1 MEIELLE
8 PNNSLFLFFL
18 IILINS
24 FVSIIQIF
32 FLFFLLLISGIISGS
47 EVAYFSLNSNDINI
61 LKSKNKYSL
70 KKILL
75 LLKSPE
81 KLLAT
86 ILILNNLINVA
97 IITLSAYFAWNIFG
111 KNPLVF
117 LTLTIIVTLMIVFF
131 GEIIPKIYAN
141 NNKLFFIKISSQIIR
156 YSFIF
161 FKPFV
166 FLLVYITKFFNSSQ
180 KKEFLESSKEDLNKA
195 IDLTL
200 SKETS
205 KNEKNILEGIVNFGS
220 IKVKE
225 IMISRVD
232 ITAIEKH
239 DSFNK
244 ISKLI
249 NTSGF
254 SRIPVYK
261 ETIDNIE
268 GVLYVKDLIPYLN
281 EKNFNWKT
289 KIRSAF
295 FIPENK
301 KIDVLFKDFQ
311 EKRVHLAIIIDEYGG
326 VSGLITLE
334 DVLEEIIGDIKDEFD
349 NEEDFVYKKLDHH
362 TFLFE
367 GKTSLND
374 FCKLS
379 SSNKSNFEKI
389 KGESESLGGLL
400 LEINNKMPSKGD
412 KINFDNFVF
421 TIMSVD
427 KKRIRRV
434 RVYKKSNSN

>member
-1 MEIELLE
+1 MEIELPE
-8 PNNSLFLFFL
+8 PNNPLFLFFL

-24 FVSIIQIF
+24 FVSVIQIF
-32 FLFFLLLISGIISGS
+32 FLFFLLIISGIISGS

-97 IITLSAYFAWNIFG
+97 IITLSAYFTWSIFG

-141 NNKLFFIKISSQIIR
+141 NNKFFFIKISSQIIR
-156 YSFIF
+156 YSFMF

-166 FLLVYITKFFNSSQ
+166 FLLVYITKFFNPSHT
-180 KKEFLESSKEDLNKA
+180 KKFLESSKEDLNKA

-232 ITAIEKH
+232 ITAIEKR

-261 ETIDNIE
+261 EAIDNIE

-289 KIRSAF
+289 KIRPAF

-311 EKRVHLAIIIDEYGG
+311 EKRIHLAIVIDEYGG

-349 NEEDFVYKKLDHH
+349 NEEAFVYKKLDHN

-379 SSNKSNFEKI
+379 SSNKSDFKKI

-400 LEINNKMPSKGD
+400 LEINNKIPSKGD

-421 TIMSVD
+421 TIMSVN
-427 KKRIRRV
+427 KKRIQRV

>member
-1 MEIELLE
+1 MEIELPE
-8 PNNSLFLFFL
+8 PNNPLFLFFL

-24 FVSIIQIF
+24 FVSVIQIF
-32 FLFFLLLISGIISGS
+32 FLFLLLIISGIISGS

-97 IITLSAYFAWNIFG
+97 IITLSAYFTWSIFG

-141 NNKLFFIKISSQIIR
+141 NNKFFFIKISSQIIR
-156 YSFIF
+156 YSFMF

-166 FLLVYITKFFNSSQ
+166 FLLVYITKFFNPSHT
-180 KKEFLESSKEDLNKA
+180 KKFLESSKEDLNKA

-261 ETIDNIE
+261 EAIDNIE

-289 KIRSAF
+289 KIRPAF

-311 EKRVHLAIIIDEYGG
+311 EKRIHLAIVIDEYGG

-349 NEEDFVYKKLDHH
+349 NEEAFVYKKLDHN

-379 SSNKSNFEKI
+379 SSNKSDFKKI

-400 LEINNKMPSKGD
+400 LEINNKIPSKGD

-421 TIMSVD
+421 TIMSVN

>member
-1 MEIELLE
+1 MEIELPD
-8 PNNSLFLFFL
+8 PNNPLFLFFL
-18 IILINS
+18 IVLINS
-24 FVSIIQIF
+24 FVGVVQIF
-32 FLFFLLLISGIISGS
+32 FLFFLLIISGIISGS

-61 LKSKNKYSL
+61 LKSQNKSSL

-97 IITLSAYFAWNIFG
+97 IITLSAYFARSIFG

-117 LTLTIIVTLMIVFF
+117 LILTIIITLKIVFF

-156 YSFIF
+156 YSFMF
-161 FKPFV
+161 FKPFI
-166 FLLVYITKFFNSSQ
+166 FLLVYITKFFNPSQ
-180 KKEFLESSKEDLNKA
+180 KKEFLESSTEDLNKA

-232 ITAIEKH
+232 ITAIERH

-289 KIRSAF
+289 KIRPAF

-301 KIDVLFKDFQ
+301 KIDILFKDFQ
-311 EKRVHLAIIIDEYGG
+311 EKRVHLAIVIDEYGG

-349 NEEDFVYKKLDHH
+349 NEEGFIYKKLDPH

-379 SSNKSNFEKI
+379 SSSKSNFKKI

-400 LEINNKMPSKGD
+400 LEINNKIPSKGD

>member
-1 MEIELLE
+1 MNFKYFFI
-8 PNNSLFLFFL
+8 LFAFL
-18 IILINS
+18 
-24 FVSIIQIF
+24 
-32 FLFFLLLISGIISGS
+32 
-47 EVAYFSLNSNDINI
+47 
-61 LKSKNKYSL
+61 
-70 KKILL
+70 
-75 LLKSPE
+75 
-81 KLLAT
+81 T
-86 ILILNNLINVA
+86 ILYSEELTSDQIAAINE
-97 IITLSAYFAWNIFG
+97 
-111 KNPLVF
+111 
-117 LTLTIIVTLMIVFF
+117 VT
-131 GEIIPKIYAN
+131 
-141 NNKLFFIKISSQIIR
+141 
-156 YSFIF
+156 
-161 FKPFV
+161 
-166 FLLVYITKFFNSSQ
+166 
-180 KKEFLESSKEDLNKA
+180 EDLNKA

-232 ITAIEKH
+232 ITTIEKH

-289 KIRSAF
+289 KIRPAF

-301 KIDVLFKDFQ
+301 KIDILFKDFQ
-311 EKRVHLAIIIDEYGG
+311 EKRVHLAIVIDEYGG

-349 NEEDFVYKKLDHH
+349 NEEGFIYKKLDPH

-379 SSNKSNFEKI
+379 SSSKSDFKKI

-400 LEINNKMPSKGD
+400 LEINNKIPSKGD

>member
-1 MEIELLE
+1 LEIELPE
-8 PNNSLFLFFL
+8 PNNPLFLFFL

-24 FVSIIQIF
+24 FVSVIQIF
-32 FLFFLLLISGIISGS
+32 FLFFLLIISGIISGS

-97 IITLSAYFAWNIFG
+97 IITLSAYFTWSIFG

-141 NNKLFFIKISSQIIR
+141 NNKFFFIKISSQIIR
-156 YSFIF
+156 YSFMF

-166 FLLVYITKFFNSSQ
+166 FLLVYITKFFNPSHT
-180 KKEFLESSKEDLNKA
+180 KKFLESSKEDLNKA

-232 ITAIEKH
+232 ITAIEKR

-261 ETIDNIE
+261 EAIDNIE

-289 KIRSAF
+289 KIRPAF

-311 EKRVHLAIIIDEYGG
+311 EKRIHLAIVIDEYGG

-349 NEEDFVYKKLDHH
+349 NEEAFVYKKLDHN

-379 SSNKSNFEKI
+379 SSNKSDFKKI

-400 LEINNKMPSKGD
+400 LEINNKIPSKGD

-421 TIMSVD
+421 TIMSVN

>member
-1 MEIELLE
+1 MEIELPE
-8 PNNSLFLFFL
+8 PNNPLFLFFL

-24 FVSIIQIF
+24 FVSVIQIF
-32 FLFFLLLISGIISGS
+32 FLFFLLIISGIISGS

-97 IITLSAYFAWNIFG
+97 IITLSAYFTWSIFG

-141 NNKLFFIKISSQIIR
+141 NNKFFFIKISSQIIR
-156 YSFIF
+156 YSFMF

-166 FLLVYITKFFNSSQ
+166 FLLVYITKFFNPSHT
-180 KKEFLESSKEDLNKA
+180 KKFLESSKEDLNKA

-232 ITAIEKH
+232 ITAIEKR

-261 ETIDNIE
+261 EAIDNIE

-289 KIRSAF
+289 KIRPAF

-311 EKRVHLAIIIDEYGG
+311 EKRIHLAIVIDEYGG

-349 NEEDFVYKKLDHH
+349 NEEAFVYKKLDHN

-379 SSNKSNFEKI
+379 SSNKNDFKKI

-400 LEINNKMPSKGD
+400 LEINNKIPSKGD

-421 TIMSVD
+421 TIMSVN
-427 KKRIRRV
+427 KKRIQRV

>member
-1 MEIELLE
+1 LEIELPE
-8 PNNSLFLFFL
+8 PNNPLFLFFL

-24 FVSIIQIF
+24 FVSVIQIF
-32 FLFFLLLISGIISGS
+32 FLFFLLIISGIISGS

-97 IITLSAYFAWNIFG
+97 IITLSAYFTWSIFG

-141 NNKLFFIKISSQIIR
+141 NNKFFFIKISSQIIR
-156 YSFIF
+156 YSFMF

-166 FLLVYITKFFNSSQ
+166 FLLVYITKFFNPSHT
-180 KKEFLESSKEDLNKA
+180 KKFLESSKEDLNKA

-232 ITAIEKH
+232 ITAIEKR

-261 ETIDNIE
+261 EAIDNIE

-289 KIRSAF
+289 KIRPAF

-311 EKRVHLAIIIDEYGG
+311 EKRIHLAIVIDEYGG
-326 VSGLITLE
+326 VSGLITFE

-349 NEEDFVYKKLDHH
+349 NEEAFVYKKLDHN

-379 SSNKSNFEKI
+379 SSNKSDFKKI

-400 LEINNKMPSKGD
+400 LEINNKIPSKGD

-421 TIMSVD
+421 TIMSVN

>member
-1 MEIELLE
+1 LEIELLE

>member
-1 MEIELLE
+1 LEIELPD
-8 PNNSLFLFFL
+8 PNNPLFLFFL

-24 FVSIIQIF
+24 FVGVIQIF
-32 FLFFLLLISGIISGS
+32 FLFFLLIISGIISGS

-61 LKSKNKYSL
+61 LKSQNKSSL

-97 IITLSAYFAWNIFG
+97 IITLSAYFAWSIFG

-141 NNKLFFIKISSQIIR
+141 NNKFFFIKISSQIIR
-156 YSFIF
+156 YSFMF
-161 FKPFV
+161 FKPFI
-166 FLLVYITKFFNSSQ
+166 FLLVYITKFFNPSQ
-180 KKEFLESSKEDLNKA
+180 KKEFLESSTEDLNKA

-232 ITAIEKH
+232 ITTIEKH

-268 GVLYVKDLIPYLN
+268 GILYVKDLIPYLN

-289 KIRSAF
+289 KIRPAF

-301 KIDVLFKDFQ
+301 KIDILFKDFQ
-311 EKRVHLAIIIDEYGG
+311 EKRVHLAIVIDEYGG

-349 NEEDFVYKKLDHH
+349 NEEGFIYKKLDPH

-379 SSNKSNFEKI
+379 SSSKSNFKKI

-400 LEINNKMPSKGD
+400 LEINNKIPSKGD

>member
-1 MEIELLE
+1 MEIELPE
-8 PNNSLFLFFL
+8 PNNPLFLFFL

-61 LKSKNKYSL
+61 LKSKNNSSL

-97 IITLSAYFAWNIFG
+97 IITLSAYFAWSIFG

-117 LTLTIIVTLMIVFF
+117 LILTIIITLMIVFF

-156 YSFIF
+156 YSFMF

-166 FLLVYITKFFNSSQ
+166 FLLVYITKFFNPSQ
-180 KKEFLESSKEDLNKA
+180 KKEFLESSTEDLNKA

-334 DVLEEIIGDIKDEFD
+334 DVLEEIVGDIKDEFD
-349 NEEDFVYKKLDHH
+349 NKEGFVYKKLDHH

-379 SSNKSNFEKI
+379 SSSKSNFKKI

-400 LEINNKMPSKGD
+400 LEINNKIPSKGD

>member
-1 MEIELLE
+1 MEIELPE
-8 PNNSLFLFFL
+8 PNNPLFLFFL

-24 FVSIIQIF
+24 FVSVIQIF
-32 FLFFLLLISGIISGS
+32 FLFFLLIISGIISGS

-97 IITLSAYFAWNIFG
+97 IITLSAYFTWSIFG

-141 NNKLFFIKISSQIIR
+141 NNKFFFIKISSQIIR
-156 YSFIF
+156 YSFMF

-166 FLLVYITKFFNSSQ
+166 FLLVYITKFFNPSHT
-180 KKEFLESSKEDLNKA
+180 KKFLESSKEDLNKA

-232 ITAIEKH
+232 ITAIEKR

-261 ETIDNIE
+261 EAIDNIE

-311 EKRVHLAIIIDEYGG
+311 EKRIHLAIVIDEYGG

-349 NEEDFVYKKLDHH
+349 NEEAFVYKKLDHN

-379 SSNKSNFEKI
+379 SSNKNDFKKI

-400 LEINNKMPSKGD
+400 LEINNKIPSKGD

-421 TIMSVD
+421 TIMSVN
-427 KKRIRRV
+427 KKRIQRV

>member
-1 MEIELLE
+1 MI
-8 PNNSLFLFFL
+8 L

-24 FVSIIQIF
+24 FVSVIQIF
-32 FLFFLLLISGIISGS
+32 FLFFLLIISGIISGS

-97 IITLSAYFAWNIFG
+97 IITLSAYFTWSIFG

-141 NNKLFFIKISSQIIR
+141 NNKFFFIKISSQIIR
-156 YSFIF
+156 YSFMF

-166 FLLVYITKFFNSSQ
+166 FLLVYITKFFNPSHT
-180 KKEFLESSKEDLNKA
+180 KKFLESSKEDLNKA

-232 ITAIEKH
+232 ITAIEKR

-261 ETIDNIE
+261 EAIDNIE

-289 KIRSAF
+289 KIRPAF

-311 EKRVHLAIIIDEYGG
+311 EKRIHLAIVIDEYGG

-349 NEEDFVYKKLDHH
+349 NEEAFVYKKLDHN

-379 SSNKSNFEKI
+379 SSNKNDFKKI
-389 KGESESLGGLL
+389 KGESKSLGGLL
-400 LEINNKMPSKGD
+400 LEINNKIPSKGD

-421 TIMSVD
+421 TIMSVN

>member
-97 IITLSAYFAWNIFG
+97 IITLSAYFVWSVYG

>member
-1 MEIELLE
+1 LEIELPE
-8 PNNSLFLFFL
+8 SNNPLFLFFL
-18 IILINS
+18 IILMNS
-24 FVSIIQIF
+24 FIGIIQIF
-32 FLFFLLLISGIISGS
+32 FLFFLLIISGIISGS
-47 EVAYFSLNSNDINI
+47 EVAYFSLTSNDITI
-61 LKSKNKYSL
+61 LKSKNNSSL
-70 KKILL
+70 KKTLL
-75 LLKSPE
+75 LLKSPK

-141 NNKLFFIKISSQIIR
+141 KNKLFFIKISSQIIR
-156 YSFIF
+156 YSFVF

-166 FLLVYITKFFNSSQ
+166 FLLVYITKVFNKSQ
-180 KKEFLESSKEDLNKA
+180 KKEFLESSQEDLNKA

-205 KNEKNILEGIVNFGS
+205 KNEKNILEGIVNYGS

-281 EKNFNWKT
+281 EKNFNWKK
-289 KIRSAF
+289 KIRPAF

-311 EKRVHLAIIIDEYGG
+311 EKRVHLAVVIDEYGG
-326 VSGLITLE
+326 VSGIITLE
-334 DVLEEIIGDIKDEFD
+334 DVLEEIVGDIKDEFD
-349 NEEDFVYKKLDHH
+349 NEESFVYKKLDPH

-379 SSNKSNFEKI
+379 SSNKNNFKKI

-400 LEINNKMPSKGD
+400 LEINNKIPSKGD

>member
-1 MEIELLE
+1 LEIELPE
-8 PNNSLFLFFL
+8 PNNPLFLFFL

-24 FVSIIQIF
+24 FISVIQIF
-32 FLFFLLLISGIISGS
+32 FLFFLLIISGIISGS

-97 IITLSAYFAWNIFG
+97 IITLSAYFTWSIFG

-141 NNKLFFIKISSQIIR
+141 NNKFFFIKISSQIIR
-156 YSFIF
+156 YSFMF

-166 FLLVYITKFFNSSQ
+166 FLLVYITKFFNPSHT
-180 KKEFLESSKEDLNKA
+180 KKFLESSKEDLNKA

-232 ITAIEKH
+232 ITAIEKR

-261 ETIDNIE
+261 EAIDNIE

-289 KIRSAF
+289 KIRPAF

-311 EKRVHLAIIIDEYGG
+311 EKRIHLAIVIDEYGG

-349 NEEDFVYKKLDHH
+349 NEEAFVYKKLDHN

-379 SSNKSNFEKI
+379 SSNKSDFKKI

-400 LEINNKMPSKGD
+400 LEINNKIPSKGD

-421 TIMSVD
+421 TIMSVN

>member
-1 MEIELLE
+1 LEIELPE
-8 PNNSLFLFFL
+8 PNNPLFLFFL

-24 FVSIIQIF
+24 FVSVIQIF
-32 FLFFLLLISGIISGS
+32 FLFLLLIISGIISGS

-97 IITLSAYFAWNIFG
+97 IITLSAYFTWSIFG

-141 NNKLFFIKISSQIIR
+141 NNKFFFIKISSQIIR
-156 YSFIF
+156 YSFMF
-161 FKPFV
+161 FKPFI
-166 FLLVYITKFFNSSQ
+166 FLLVYITKFFNPSHT
-180 KKEFLESSKEDLNKA
+180 KKFLESSKEDLNKA

-232 ITAIEKH
+232 ITAIEKR

-261 ETIDNIE
+261 EAIDNIE

-289 KIRSAF
+289 KIRPAF

-311 EKRVHLAIIIDEYGG
+311 EKRIHLAIVIDEYGG
-326 VSGLITLE
+326 VSGLITFE

-349 NEEDFVYKKLDHH
+349 NEEAFVYKKLDHN

-379 SSNKSNFEKI
+379 SSNKSDFKKI

-400 LEINNKMPSKGD
+400 LEINNKIPSKGD

-421 TIMSVD
+421 TIMSVN

>member
-1 MEIELLE
+1 LEIELPE
-8 PNNSLFLFFL
+8 PNNPLFLFFL

-24 FVSIIQIF
+24 FVSVIQIF
-32 FLFFLLLISGIISGS
+32 FLFLLLIISGIISGS

-97 IITLSAYFAWNIFG
+97 IITLSAYFTWSIFG

-141 NNKLFFIKISSQIIR
+141 NNKFFFIKISSQIIR
-156 YSFIF
+156 YSFMF

-166 FLLVYITKFFNSSQ
+166 FLLVYITKFFNPSHT
-180 KKEFLESSKEDLNKA
+180 KKFLESSKEDLNKA

-261 ETIDNIE
+261 EAIDNIE

-289 KIRSAF
+289 KIRPAF

-311 EKRVHLAIIIDEYGG
+311 EKRIHLAIVIDEYGG

-349 NEEDFVYKKLDHH
+349 NEEAFVYKKLDHN

-379 SSNKSNFEKI
+379 SSNKSDFKKI

-400 LEINNKMPSKGD
+400 LEINNKIPSKGD

-421 TIMSVD
+421 TIMSVN

>member
-1 MEIELLE
+1 MEIELPE
-8 PNNSLFLFFL
+8 PNNPLFLFFL

-24 FVSIIQIF
+24 FVSVIQIF
-32 FLFFLLLISGIISGS
+32 FLFFLLIISGIISGS

-97 IITLSAYFAWNIFG
+97 IITLSAYFTWSIFG

-141 NNKLFFIKISSQIIR
+141 NNKFFFIKISSQIIR
-156 YSFIF
+156 YSFMF

-166 FLLVYITKFFNSSQ
+166 FLLVYITKFFNPSHT
-180 KKEFLESSKEDLNKA
+180 KKFLESSKEDLNKA

-232 ITAIEKH
+232 ITAIEKR

-261 ETIDNIE
+261 EAIDNIE

-289 KIRSAF
+289 KIRPAF

-311 EKRVHLAIIIDEYGG
+311 EKRIHLAIVIDEYGG

-349 NEEDFVYKKLDHH
+349 NEEAFVYKKLDHN

-379 SSNKSNFEKI
+379 SSNKSDFKKI

-400 LEINNKMPSKGD
+400 LEINNKIPSKGD

-421 TIMSVD
+421 TIMSVN

>member
-1 MEIELLE
+1 MEIELPELDN
-8 PNNSLFLFFL
+8 PLSLFFL
-18 IILINS
+18 IILMNS
-24 FVSIIQIF
+24 FIGIIQMF
-32 FLFFLLLISGIISGS
+32 FLFFLLIVSGIISGS
-47 EVAYFSLNSNDINI
+47 EVAYFSLTSNDINI
-61 LKSKNKYSL
+61 LKSKNNSSL

-75 LLKSPE
+75 LLRYPE

-97 IITLSAYFAWNIFG
+97 IITLSAYFAWNIYG

-117 LTLTIIVTLMIVFF
+117 LTLTIIVTLMILFF

-141 NNKLFFIKISSQIIR
+141 KNKLFFIKISSQIIC
-156 YSFIF
+156 YSFMF
-161 FKPFV
+161 FKPFI
-166 FLLVYITKFFNSSQ
+166 FLLVYITKVFKKSQ
-180 KKEFLESSKEDLNKA
+180 KKEFLESSQEDLNKA

-281 EKNFNWKT
+281 EKNFNWKI
-289 KIRSAF
+289 KIRPAF

-311 EKRVHLAIIIDEYGG
+311 EKRVHLAVVIDEYGG
-326 VSGLITLE
+326 VSGIITLE

-349 NEEDFVYKKLDHH
+349 NEASFVYKKLDPH

-400 LEINNKMPSKGD
+400 LEINNKIPSKGD